1 MDKLRNLNVAGKITS
16 GFKNFNSK
24 KMTAFFTYL
33 VIVLVV
39 IVVLFG
45 VYLYLL
51 EKGDLDIVFHG
62 KGVKLSSKVNK
73 NIHSKYLPTVSS
85 SAYTLNAW
93 FAVDKSQY
101 INKKNAP
108 YSHLISYGRT
118 RINRKNEKTDPFAMG
133 VYIDNK
139 TNNLFIVYRTEA
151 DELNTYYNPNSGS
164 FNAKNTLTLKNY
176 LLNEWNLITLVASS
190 NNLMVYLNGQLYETR
205 VNEGNLYYKTTKPL
219 LNIQIGRRKMIK
231 GMIKSVR
238 FRDYAYQ
245 AYEVAD
251 LYFAGPNK
259 FVLPDIRDVKY
270 FEDVDYDMTKHLG
283 SKETG
288 FLDSGADLVDG
299 ALQGMNDFFKQ
310 F

>member
-1 MDKLRNLNVAGKITS
+1 MDKLSNMNIAGKITA
-16 GFKNFNSK
+16 GFKNFNSQ

-39 IVVLFG
+39 IAVLFG

-62 KGVKLSSKVNK
+62 NGISLSSNDNK
-73 NIHSKYLPTVSS
+73 NIPAKNLPTVSAP
-85 SAYTLNAW
+85 AYTLNAW

-101 INKKNAP
+101 IDKKNAQ
-108 YSHLISYGRT
+108 YSHLISYGKT
-118 RINRKNEKTDPFAMG
+118 RNNNTQQSSGPFAMG

-139 TNNLFIVYRTEA
+139 TNNLFIVYRTEN
-151 DELNTYYNPNSGS
+151 DNLNTYYNPNSNS
-164 FNAKNTLTLKNY
+164 FNAPNTITLKNY
-176 LLNEWNLITLVASS
+176 LLNEWNLITLVANS

-219 LNIQIGRRKMIK
+219 LNIQIGKRKMIK

-259 FVLPDIRDVKY
+259 FVLPDIREVKY

-288 FLDSGADLVDG
+288 FLDSGADLIDG
-299 ALQGMNDFFKQ
+299 ALKGMNDFFKQ

>member
-62 KGVKLSSKVNK
+62 KGVKLSSNVNK
-73 NIHSKYLPTVSS
+73 HIYSKYLPTVSS

-101 INKKNAP
+101 INKKNAQ

-118 RINRKNEKTDPFAMG
+118 RIKQENSDPFALG

-139 TNNLFIVYRTEA
+139 TNNLFIVYKTDA
-151 DELNTYYNPNSGS
+151 DELNTYYNPNSNS

-190 NNLMVYLNGQLYETR
+190 NNLMVYLNGKLYETR

-219 LNIQIGRRKMIK
+219 LNINVGRGKIIK
-231 GMIKSVR
+231 GMIKSIR

-259 FVLPDIRDVKY
+259 FVLPDIRGVKY
-270 FEDVDYDMTKHLG
+270 FGDVDYDMTKHLG
-283 SKETG
+283 PKDTG